1 MSYVVT
7 ISRDA
12 PIKDDEL
19 RTVLEQF
26 AELEIS
32 QTPHPDNGA
41 SLEIRWQ
48 PKGGAEPSY
57 FVLSEGK
64 INAYTPSDEA
74 LEQLQALA
82 KSLQA
87 QVIGEEGE
95 NLSEIKVPDIPASGC
110 GPLVWTIAV
119 IGVFLVAYWIW
130 N

>member
-19 RTVLEQF
+19 RTVLKDF

-32 QTPHPDNGA
+32 ETAHSDDGA
-41 SLEIRWQ
+41 LLEIRWQ
-48 PKGGAEPSY
+48 PNGDAEPSY
-57 FVLSEGK
+57 FVFSDGK
-64 INAYTPSDEA
+64 ISAYTPSDEA
-74 LEQLQALA
+74 LVQLQALA

-87 QVIGEEGE
+87 QVFGEEGE
-95 NLSEIKVPDIPASGC
+95 NLTEIEVPDIPAAGC
-110 GPLVWTIAV
+110 SPLVWTIAV
-119 IGVFLVAYWIW
+119 AGVLLVAYWIA